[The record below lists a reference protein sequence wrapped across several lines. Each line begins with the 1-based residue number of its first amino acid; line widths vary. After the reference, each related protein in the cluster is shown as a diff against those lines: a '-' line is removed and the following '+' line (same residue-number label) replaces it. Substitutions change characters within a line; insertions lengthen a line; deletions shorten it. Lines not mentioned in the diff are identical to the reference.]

1 MSTNDTGL
9 VLLACLLAVAT
20 LIALVAGMVGTVT
33 WEDESAL
40 RAVALAAGEAPD
52 WPPVIW

>member
-33 WEDESAL
+33 WEDEGAL